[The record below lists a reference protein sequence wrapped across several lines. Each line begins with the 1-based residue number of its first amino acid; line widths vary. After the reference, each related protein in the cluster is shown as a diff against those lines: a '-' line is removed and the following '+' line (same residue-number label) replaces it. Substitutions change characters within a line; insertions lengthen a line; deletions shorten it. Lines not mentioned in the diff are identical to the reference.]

1 MNVDIRVVPGAKK
14 QEIKRDGQSL
24 KIKLVSRAQE
34 GKANRELVDYLASIF
49 SVRKSEVRIVSG
61 ERGRKKV
68 VFLPVDRD
76 RLDTIMICLTF
87 SG

>member
-34 GKANRELVDYLASIF
+34 GKANRELVDYLDWHVPEDETLIGGF
-49 SVRKSEVRIVSG
+49 FRPPTETTFPGTELRMVFQLVSG
-61 ERGRKKV
+61 
-68 VFLPVDRD
+68 
-76 RLDTIMICLTF
+76 
-87 SG
+87 

>member
-34 GKANRELVDYLASIF
+34 GKANRELVDYLAVIF

-68 VFLPVDRD
+68 VFLPVDQTGFEAV
-76 RLDTIMICLTF
+76 LKTLE
-87 SG
+87 

>member
-24 KIKLVSRAQE
+24 KMKLVSRAQE

-76 RLDTIMICLTF
+76 RLDAIM
-87 SG
+87 SEMG